1 MARNGKRPLAQAPGA
16 GLARSVFLGGV
27 LRPAIKH
34 YVHPEVTGLENL
46 AEQSPPLILAAN
58 HSSHMD
64 TPLLLNSLPKELRRK
79 TLVAAAS
86 DYFFSTRARGFFVSV
101 AIGAVP
107 MDRRTVSK
115 QTMAE
120 VDQLLA
126 DKWCLV
132 IYPEGSR
139 TLDGRLY
146 RGKTGIA
153 RLALSAGAPIV
164 PVGIA
169 GTYDSMP
176 AGRSWPV
183 SGQVQVRFG
192 KPLTFDRY
200 RLGVADQ
207 LVLRAITDQV
217 MYEIM
222 MLSGQTYVDEYVTS
236 AKVRQSRADSEAR
249 LQDGDEA
256 GPARPDEADDTPDEM
271 PDEDTP

>member
-16 GLARSVFLGGV
+16 GLARGVFLGGV

-107 MDRRTVSK
+107 MDRRVVSK
-115 QTMAE
+115 QTMYE

-126 DKWCLV
+126 DNWCLV

-146 RGKTGIA
+146 RG
-153 RLALSAGAPIV
+153 
-164 PVGIA
+164 
-169 GTYDSMP
+169 
-176 AGRSWPV
+176 
-183 SGQVQVRFG
+183 
-192 KPLTFDRY
+192 
-200 RLGVADQ
+200 
-207 LVLRAITDQV
+207 
-217 MYEIM
+217 
-222 MLSGQTYVDEYVTS
+222 
-236 AKVRQSRADSEAR
+236 
-249 LQDGDEA
+249 
-256 GPARPDEADDTPDEM
+256 
-271 PDEDTP
+271 

>member
-1 MARNGKRPLAQAPGA
+1 MARKGGRPLAQAPGA
-16 GLARSVFLGGV
+16 GIARRVFLGGM

-34 YVHPEVTGLENL
+34 YVHPEVVGLENL
-46 AEQSPPLILAAN
+46 TKQDPPLILAAN

-64 TPLLLNSLPKELRRK
+64 TPLILNSLPKELRRK

-86 DYFFSTRARGFFVSV
+86 DYFFSSRARGFFVSV

-115 QTMAE
+115 QTMDEAE
-120 VDQLLA
+120 QLLA
-126 DKWCLV
+126 DKWCLLV
-132 IYPEGSR
+132 YPEGSR

-153 RLALSAGAPIV
+153 RLALSAHAPIV

-169 GTYDSMP
+169 GTYDVMP

-183 SGQVQVRFG
+183 AGHVQVRFG

-222 MLSGQTYVDEYVTS
+222 MLSGQTYIDEYVTS
-236 AKVRQSRADSEAR
+236 AKVRQSRADSEPVQA
-249 LQDGDEA
+249 GDETSEA
-256 GPARPDEADDTPDEM
+256 VPDEADETSGDESGQ
-271 PDEDTP
+271 DAS

>member
-1 MARNGKRPLAQAPGA
+1 MARKARRPLAQAPGA
-16 GLARSVFLGGV
+16 GIARGVFLGGV

-34 YVHPEVTGLENL
+34 YVHPEAIGLESL

-64 TPLLLNSLPKELRRK
+64 TPLILNSLPREVRRK

-86 DYFFSTRARGFFVSV
+86 DYFFSSRARGFFVSV

-115 QTMAE
+115 QTMDEAE
-120 VDQLLA
+120 QLLA
-126 DKWCLV
+126 DKWCLLV
-132 IYPEGSR
+132 YPEGSR

-153 RLALSAGAPIV
+153 RLALSAHAPIV
-164 PVGIA
+164 PVGIV
-169 GTYDSMP
+169 GTYDVMP

-183 SGQVQVRFG
+183 AGHVQVRFG

-222 MLSGQTYVDEYVTS
+222 MLSGQTYIDEYVTS
-236 AKVRQSRADSEAR
+236 AKVRQTRADSEPVQAE
-249 LQDGDEA
+249 DEA
-256 GPARPDEADDTPDEM
+256 SVALPDEADETSGDESGQ
-271 PDEDTP
+271 DAS